1 MRRTIPY
8 RVCRCLPNGVVT
20 HLEARLLRELV
31 NREIHPI
38 RCAESCRRKRQ
49 KAQRIGDLC
58 AETGHFQWAIKVWY
72 LGLLEIC
79 MKDYDE
85 WRYVNFNND
94 VVCLDDVVSEE
105 DAMILGR
112 RIDRLWCLL
121 GYPEKAY
128 YESKAEAEYD
138 FLWLEKYDYARDEDA
153 EYVS

>member
-1 MRRTIPY
+1 MRRKIPY

-49 KAQRIGDLC
+49 KSQRIGDLC
-58 AETGHFQWAIKVWY
+58 VETGHFQWAIKVWY

-85 WRYVNFNND
+85 WHYVQFNND
-94 VVCLDDVVSEE
+94 VVSLEDVVSEE

-121 GYPEKAY
+121 GYPEEAW
-128 YESKAEAEYD
+128 YERKAEAEYD
-138 FLWLEKYDYARDEDA
+138 FLWLEKYDCARDEED
-153 EYVS
+153 